1 MLDRINLA
9 VIGIGSIRDGAPV
22 LAGLAQYFGERPMT
36 IRLYDFDHERLELFY
51 LLGRSFFQEAK
62 SNHELEFVETIEDAL
77 AEANAV
83 VFCPS
88 QNYLSKYGHEL
99 PNPGKAREHLLKEVM
114 GLIGTNCPILTIRSA
129 VDIPNASN
137 LEHWPE
143 DLSPEAESGMP
154 HQILRW
160 VHMDDDPQEYM
171 ELHKK
176 SEFSEWLEEVCS
188 FLRSS

>member
-1 MLDRINLA
+1 MDQINLT

-36 IRLYDFDHERLELFY
+36 IRLYDYDAERLQLFY

-62 SNHELEFVETIEDAL
+62 SNHELEWVDSIEDAL
-77 AEANAV
+77 KDANAV

-88 QNYLSKYGHEL
+88 QNYLDKYGHEL
-99 PNPGKAREHLLKEVM
+99 PNPGKARDRLLQDVKR
-114 GLIGTNCPILTIRSA
+114 LIHDDCPILTLRA
-129 VDIPNASN
+129 EVPFPNAKN
-137 LEHWPE
+137 LEGWPE
-143 DLSPEAESGMP
+143 DLSPELEAGMP

-171 ELHKK
+171 EIHKK
-176 SEFSEWLEEVCS
+176 SEFSEWLEEICS
-188 FLRSS
+188 FLRTV

>member
-1 MLDRINLA
+1 MDQIILT

-36 IRLYDFDHERLELFY
+36 IRLYDYDAERLQLFY

-62 SNHELEFVETIEDAL
+62 SNHELEWVDNIEDAL
-77 AEANAV
+77 KDANAV

-88 QNYLSKYGHEL
+88 QNYLDKYGHEL
-99 PNPGKAREHLLKEVM
+99 PNPGKARDRLLQDVKQ
-114 GLIGTNCPILTIRSA
+114 LIHEDCPIVTLRAEVPFT
-129 VDIPNASN
+129 NARN
-137 LEHWPE
+137 LENWPE
-143 DLSPEAESGMP
+143 DLTPSVEAGMP

-171 ELHKK
+171 EIHKK
-176 SEFSEWLEEVCS
+176 SEFSEWLEEICS
-188 FLRSS
+188 FLRTV